1 LEFSCHKVDEKR
13 ITSGSVKAL
22 LPARGEILRLARV
35 GSCLGACAVLAFTS
49 CKKNEPVDEAKAAGL
64 TTADL
69 PQITADIFKPMDGG
83 IDLSPEEIMGRN
95 TWNLWSGGNQHFWNR
110 AAQDS
115 YGLMDLL
122 RMLDNRKY
130 SRGERFKIL
139 GAVNEPGF
147 RAASKPDEY
156 GLWLDEQTEPEPA
169 GIDEKVY
176 GKPSGVLGYRLFPN
190 PDFNEEARKKWDG
203 NRFMN
208 DPTYYNDNKL
218 VRPYRVGVACGA
230 CHIAPYPNNPPAD
243 PENPRW
249 ENLASAIGNQ
259 YINEGKVFA
268 CNVEKG
274 GFFYEMLAT
283 QPRGTSDTSRIA
295 TDHIN
300 NPNAINAIFLLAE
313 RERIAT
319 PEKMAGGTLALPGE
333 KEEMPVP
340 HILKDGADSIGVPG
354 ATIRVYVNIG
364 MFSEYW
370 LTLHQRLIGLL
381 KPQKPFEIPYAREHS
396 VFWRATEERLAGIA
410 AFFRRLKPFHLAGAP
425 GGQAY
430 ITTDEAIMTRGK
442 EVFAESCAACHSSKQ
457 PPLNV
462 DPRSGEG
469 KAWFRAATM
478 ASDFLEDNFLSND
491 QRYPLTK
498 IETNSARA
506 FATNAKAGHVWDNFS
521 SQTYKELSPVD
532 ELEFFNP
539 FDETRPIKFK
549 PKDKNV
555 GPGYYRTPSLVSLW
569 SSAPFLHNNALGKF
583 TGDPSVAGRMEAFND
598 AVEKLLWPEKRLN
611 KTSIWRTQNECSLH
625 LRKEFVPKPLRAFA
639 GSDGYVKIGPIPK
652 GAPVN
657 LIANLQPDFGQAVL
671 GAKILKALLK
681 IHTMNLSSEQAT
693 AELIKAVPELLAAN
707 NCPDFIEDKGHYF
720 GTDLPDNDKRALIE
734 YLKTL

>member
-1 LEFSCHKVDEKR
+1 MCLFAS
-13 ITSGSVKAL
+13 AL
-22 LPARGEILRLARV
+22 LGF
-35 GSCLGACAVLAFTS
+35 SS
-49 CKKNEPVDEAKAAGL
+49 CKKNQPIDEAKAGGK
-64 TTADL
+64 TTADF

-83 IDLSPEEIMGRN
+83 INLSPEEIMGRN
-95 TWNLWSGGNQHFWNR
+95 TWNLWSGGNQHFWNQ

-122 RMLDNRKY
+122 KMLDNRKFPR
-130 SRGERFKIL
+130 SERFKTL
-139 GAVNEPGF
+139 GLVNEPGF
-147 RAASKPDEY
+147 RAASKADEF
-156 GLWLDEQTEPEPA
+156 GLWLDEQAEPEPA
-169 GIDEKVY
+169 GIDETVY
-176 GKPSGVLGYRLFPN
+176 GKSSGVLGFRLFPN
-190 PDFNEEARKKWDG
+190 PDFSDEARKKWDG
-203 NRFMN
+203 DHFMN

-218 VRPYRVGVACGA
+218 VRPYRVGVACGS
-230 CHIAPYPNNPPAD
+230 CHIAPNPSNPPDD

-274 GFFYEMLAT
+274 GFFYEMLAA

-313 RERIAT
+313 RERIAV

-333 KEEMPVP
+333 KEEINVA
-340 HILKDGADSIGVPG
+340 HILKDGADSIGVRG

-370 LTLHQRLIGLL
+370 LTRHNRLIGLR
-381 KPQKPFEIPYAREHS
+381 PQKPFEIPYAREHS
-396 VFWRATEERLAGIA
+396 IFWRATEERLDNIA
-410 AFFRRLKPFHLAGAP
+410 AFFRKLKSFRLADAP

-430 ITTDEAIMTRGK
+430 ITADAAVMTRGK

-457 PPLNV
+457 PPPNI

-469 KAWFRAATM
+469 TVWFRAAVM
-478 ASDFLEDNFLSND
+478 APDFLENNFLSND
-491 QRYPLTK
+491 KRYPLTK

-521 SQTYKELSPVD
+521 SLTYKELSPVD

-539 FDETRPIKFK
+539 FDETHPIKFK

-555 GPGYYRTPSLVSLW
+555 APGYYRTPSLVSVW
-569 SSAPFLHNNALGKF
+569 SSAPLLHNNMLGKF
-583 TGDPSVAGRMEAFND
+583 TGDPSVVGRLDAFND
-598 AVEKLLWPEKRLN
+598 AVGKLLWPKKRLG
-611 KTSIWRTQNECSLH
+611 KDSIWRTQNDCSLH
-625 LRKEFVPKPLRAFA
+625 LRKEFVPERLRRNAER
-639 GSDGYVKIGPIPK
+639 DGYVTVGMIPQGTPI
-652 GAPVN
+652 N
-657 LIANLQPDFGQAVL
+657 LVANLEPNFQNIDVF
-671 GAKILKALLK
+671 LK
-681 IHTMNLSSEQAT
+681 I
-693 AELIKAVPELLAAN
+693 AEKLIKIKATKPSREEAAAEFTKLIPDLLAAN
-707 NCPDFIEDKGHYF
+707 KCPDFVEDKGHYF
-720 GTDLPDNDKRALIE
+720 GTDLPDTDKRALIE
-734 YLKTL
+734 YLKTF

>member
-1 LEFSCHKVDEKR
+1 M
-13 ITSGSVKAL
+13 KAL
-22 LPARGEILRLARV
+22 LPTRGDILCLAGVGRV
-35 GSCLGACAVLAFTS
+35 LVACAFLTLAS

-64 TTADL
+64 TTADF
-69 PQITADIFKPMDGG
+69 PQIAADIFKSMDGG

-122 RMLDNRKY
+122 KMLDNRKY
-130 SRGERFKIL
+130 PRGERFKVL
-139 GAVNEPGF
+139 GVVNEPGF
-147 RAASKPDEY
+147 RAATKPDEF

-190 PDFNEEARKKWDG
+190 PEFNEEARTKWDG
-203 NRFMN
+203 KRFMN
-208 DPTYYNDNKL
+208 NPTYYNDNKL
-218 VRPYRVGVACGA
+218 IRPYRVGVACGA
-230 CHIAPYPNNPPAD
+230 CHISPYPGNATAD
-243 PENPRW
+243 PENPHW

-274 GFFYEMLAT
+274 GFFYEMLAA

-319 PEKMAGGTLALPGE
+319 PEKMAGGTLALSGE

-340 HILKDGADSIGVPG
+340 RILKDGADSIGVAG

-370 LTLHQRLIGLL
+370 LTRHNRLIGLSR
-381 KPQKPFEIPYAREHS
+381 QQPFEIPYAREHS
-396 VFWRATEERLAGIA
+396 VFWRATEERLANIA
-410 AFFRRLKPFHLAGAP
+410 AFFRRLKPFHLADAP

-430 ITTDEAIMTRGK
+430 ITKDEAVMMHGK
-442 EVFAESCAACHSSKQ
+442 QVFAESCAACHSSKQ
-457 PPLNV
+457 PPPNI
-462 DPRSGEG
+462 DPQSGEG
-469 KAWFRAATM
+469 KTWFRAAVTTP
-478 ASDFLEDNFLSND
+478 DFLENNFLSND
-491 QRYPLTK
+491 RRYPLTK

-506 FATNAKAGHVWDNFS
+506 LATNAKAGHVWDNFS
-521 SQTYKELSPVD
+521 SQTYKDISPVD
-532 ELEFFNP
+532 ELDFYNP
-539 FDETRPIKFK
+539 FDEAHLIKFK
-549 PKDKNV
+549 PKNKNT
-555 GPGYYRTPSLVSLW
+555 GPGYYRVPSLVSLW

-583 TGDPSVAGRMEAFND
+583 TGDPSVAGRTEAFND
-598 AVEKLLWPEKRLN
+598 AVEKLLWPEKRPN
-611 KTSIWRTQNECSLH
+611 KASIWRTQNECSLH
-625 LRKEFVPKPLRAFA
+625 LRREFVPKPLRALA
-639 GSDGYVKIGPIPK
+639 DSQGYINIGPIPK
-652 GAPVN
+652 DTPVN
-657 LIANLQPDFGQAVL
+657 LIANLEPDFGQLVVL
-671 GAKILKALLK
+671 QTKIAKALLK
-681 IHTMNLSSEQAT
+681 IHTMNLSSKQAT
-693 AELIKAVPELLAAN
+693 AELIKSVPELIAAN
-707 NCPDFIEDKGHYF
+707 KCPDFVEDKGHYF
-720 GTDLPDNDKRALIE
+720 GTDLPEDDKRALIE
-734 YLKTL
+734 YLKTF